1 MCLAIPG
8 QIIAMED
15 TTESVFQIGKVSFS
29 GITKKINLSLV
40 PEATVGDY
48 VLVHVGVAVSVVDE
62 DEAKKTMNFLQ
73 GTGDL
78 DELFDELAQREEERK
93 VSG

>member
-8 QIIAMED
+8 KITAIDD

-40 PEATVGDY
+40 PEAQVGDY
-48 VLVHVGVAVSVVDE
+48 VLVHVGVAMSIVDE
-62 DEAKKTMNFLQ
+62 AEAKRTMDFLQ
-73 GTGDL
+73 GTGEL
-78 DELFDELAQREEERK
+78 DELLE
-93 VSG
+93 